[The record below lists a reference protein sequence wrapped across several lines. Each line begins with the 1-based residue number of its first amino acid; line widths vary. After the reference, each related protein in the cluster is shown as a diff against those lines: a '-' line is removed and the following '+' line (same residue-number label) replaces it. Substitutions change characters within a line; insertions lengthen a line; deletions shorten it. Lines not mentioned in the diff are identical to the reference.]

1 MFRRATFAAL
11 AAIGITHVAPG
22 TGAGSAQA
30 QAPAR
35 NQVVMMREIDAD
47 RYDPHRSTALAAG
60 EALTLMSDTLVNLDY
75 DMRTLRPGLAERWEV
90 SPDGL
95 VYTFHLRRDVTFC
108 DGKPFTAADMAF
120 SLNRWIGRTTP
131 RATSPVAWR
140 AGDVKEITATDSHTL
155 RYELNRPF
163 SELLSQLT
171 LFFAVAV
178 DPATVERLG
187 DNFGVQGFN
196 GTGPYCWGSWT
207 PRQDLVMNR
216 HAAYR
221 WGPDFYQ
228 NRGPAHLERITWR
241 VVPEA
246 ASRVAALQS
255 NQADIVSGSYI
266 PWAFHEALT
275 RAPGI
280 TRSAQPNYFWD
291 VYIGFKVDKPVVNDP
306 ALRRAIHMA
315 VDRPAMVRAVYA
327 GTAEAARNI
336 VNPRALDFDAQSEA
350 MVPAFDR
357 VAAGR
362 ALDEAGWRMGP
373 DNVRVKDG
381 QRATFL
387 LYGINTLDNQRLSEI
402 TQQQLRQVGIEMR
415 VQLFDATVAWGR
427 MATQEP
433 DAIILS
439 YPYISA
445 GDALNL
451 YWHSRN
457 RPTPNR
463 MNWNNPQ
470 TDAWL
475 EEGRAALTDD
485 VRIAA
490 FANIQRQLAQEAPW
504 LTLARTPM
512 VTFSSNR
519 VSGARAYGLY
529 GIAIHKALDIRTTR

>member
-1 MFRRATFAAL
+1 MFRRATLAAL
-11 AAIGITHVAPG
+11 AATGINHVVPG
-22 TGAGSAQA
+22 TADA

-35 NQVVMMREIDAD
+35 NQVIMMREIDAD

-108 DGKPFTAADMAF
+108 DGKPFTAQDMAF

-131 RATSPVAWR
+131 RVTSPVAWR
-140 AGDVKEITATDSHTL
+140 AGDVKEISATDNHTL

-196 GTGPYCWGSWT
+196 GTGPFCWGSWT

-216 HAAYR
+216 NPAYR

-255 NQADIVSGSYI
+255 NQADIVSGSYV

-275 RAPGI
+275 RAPNI
-280 TRSAQPNYFWD
+280 ARSAQPNYFWD

-315 VDRPAMVRAVYA
+315 VDRPAMIRAVYA
-327 GTAEAARNI
+327 GTAEPARNI

-357 VAAGR
+357 AAAGR

-427 MATQEP
+427 MGTQEP

-475 EEGRAALTDD
+475 EEGRAALTDG
-485 VRIAA
+485 VRTAA

-519 VSGARAYGLY
+519 VSGVRAYGLY
-529 GIAIHKALDIRTTR
+529 GIAVNKALDIRTTR